1 MSCSWWWWVKSA
13 DRWLPEW
20 SGHAHCTH
28 THTTQ
33 QYTGREGSHEFTN
46 RDRDWWL
53 LWANWATNRL
63 FQNVPEEIGV
73 VFILI
78 LTSLLYGYQQGKI
91 GAVRLIKK
99 GSGACACKLLCGG
112 TRLHFT
118 CYCADSGPNQR
129 KMSAPYWETGGF
141 TFLQWKRVN
150 VRRMSFFT
158 VCFFRVSSK
167 DFYVESID
175 CKKRWTTHLYS
186 LPLKKSE
193 ASIVPIGRGHIALIW
208 DPSLRSSERSGA
220 ASCPHSCWVDRKH
233 TPLTDSFFKLA
244 LLLQFLSADCR
255 IRGLCWNKVNTTPI
269 YSWRS
274 RKSQFV
280 PQKLSISAVNHDVTL
295 PFL

>member
-1 MSCSWWWWVKSA
+1 MIDSW
-13 DRWLPEW
+13 
-20 SGHAHCTH
+20 
-28 THTTQ
+28 
-33 QYTGREGSHEFTN
+33 
-46 RDRDWWL
+46 DWWL

-99 GSGACACKLLCGG
+99 GSGACACKRLCGG

-118 CYCADSGPNQR
+118 CYCADSGPE
-129 KMSAPYWETGGF
+129 SAQDVSALLGNWRLYFSSMEESECASY
-141 TFLQWKRVN
+141 V
-150 VRRMSFFT
+150 FFYSL
-158 VCFFRVSSK
+158 FFRVSSK